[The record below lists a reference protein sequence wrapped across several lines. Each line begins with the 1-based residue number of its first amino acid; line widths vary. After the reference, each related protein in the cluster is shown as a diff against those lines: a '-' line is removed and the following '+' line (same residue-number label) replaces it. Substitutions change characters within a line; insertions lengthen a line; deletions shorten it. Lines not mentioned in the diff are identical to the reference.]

1 VLYRILWCS
10 ICLIFRIDP
19 GCILTQK
26 IVVLNSFLFIFPP
39 DIYSEYITITGGSD
53 QLPAAFASWIHDQMD
68 TSITPMSSHRKFYRR
83 RANAAVPGSF
93 QMGGVKDPC
102 TSPSRWRTVS
112 LGLKEWGVKVLE
124 HIGNTTWYK
133 VEVLGQLRSLV
144 NETNKGALN
153 PPVDFSKW
161 AELFGGD
168 VNKMPHMVDL
178 PEVGV
183 NPSFDK
189 LVPFNGPSPGY
200 LLRTPLGQLPQ
211 ALGGLCDPSTN
222 PNGIARVEAF
232 SELGAIVG
240 RMPNGVWLLYDG
252 TLDLRDND
260 IMEPLMDGGGRVANM
275 STGGWEFDTR
285 YVGIGK
291 NTALCSNAP
300 RTFLN
305 SQGCKLSFDEHV
317 CRADSYVDD
326 GLALASGDGILVCGS
341 PGEVSNDVTFSHA
354 DSVYLDAEPVRI
366 SNRLW
371 IDNVA

>member
-1 VLYRILWCS
+1 
-10 ICLIFRIDP
+10 
-19 GCILTQK
+19 
-26 IVVLNSFLFIFPP
+26 
-39 DIYSEYITITGGSD
+39 
-53 QLPAAFASWIHDQMD
+53 
-68 TSITPMSSHRKFYRR
+68 
-83 RANAAVPGSF
+83 
-93 QMGGVKDPC
+93 
-102 TSPSRWRTVS
+102 
-112 LGLKEWGVKVLE
+112 
-124 HIGNTTWYK
+124 
-133 VEVLGQLRSLV
+133 LV

>member
-1 VLYRILWCS
+1 MLYRILWCS

-26 IVVLNSFLFIFPP
+26 IVVLNSFLFISPP

-124 HIGNTTWYK
+124 PIGNTTWYK

-161 AELFGGD
+161 AEL
-168 VNKMPHMVDL
+168 
-178 PEVGV
+178 
-183 NPSFDK
+183 
-189 LVPFNGPSPGY
+189 LVETLTRCHTWLNC
-200 LLRTPLGQLPQ
+200 LRW
-211 ALGGLCDPSTN
+211 A
-222 PNGIARVEAF
+222 
-232 SELGAIVG
+232 
-240 RMPNGVWLLYDG
+240 
-252 TLDLRDND
+252 
-260 IMEPLMDGGGRVANM
+260 
-275 STGGWEFDTR
+275 
-285 YVGIGK
+285 
-291 NTALCSNAP
+291 
-300 RTFLN
+300 
-305 SQGCKLSFDEHV
+305 
-317 CRADSYVDD
+317 
-326 GLALASGDGILVCGS
+326 
-341 PGEVSNDVTFSHA
+341 
-354 DSVYLDAEPVRI
+354 
-366 SNRLW
+366 
-371 IDNVA
+371 